1 VILGYVNAKIL
12 GIAPL
17 NRVIH
22 KKVCESL
29 KTRLLCVDWCV
40 KQMID
45 KQVNVINLGKGL
57 WEL

>member
-1 VILGYVNAKIL
+1 MYCSETLDPKVVL
-12 GIAPL
+12 L

-22 KKVCESL
+22 KKVCRSL